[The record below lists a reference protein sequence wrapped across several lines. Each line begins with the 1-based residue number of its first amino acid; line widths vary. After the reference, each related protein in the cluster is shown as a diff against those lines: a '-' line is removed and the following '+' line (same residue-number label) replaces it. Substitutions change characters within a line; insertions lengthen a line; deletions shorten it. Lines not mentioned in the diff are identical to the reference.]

1 MRRGCDYVDIFI
13 NCGVIQKGLVTV
25 TVHNSRI
32 DMRYSIIVVS
42 ALSLM
47 LSCGQDVKKESPKG
61 VVTVIFKDAPEQR
74 CTDKVGRLNSAYESI
89 VTYVD
94 SEGREAGF
102 NPRSIGL
109 DTLDVP
115 TYRGYAEIL
124 HLYQVCEMIPYLLID
139 GDTVIVTYDH
149 DSRSKLKSL
158 HVQGYTGL
166 YNFPGSVPGMIHRNG
181 YSLKTILNNNR
192 FKAAEKYLTDPE
204 SQRKYPGVQN
214 RFREYYV
221 NLDSVADAHNNW
233 RDRFSAKLDS
243 LSETGEIGLEYSR
256 WYKLHLL
263 EDGYDIGLIKQSDS
277 LLHYVTHLHKLMEY
291 PEDNYH
297 AFDFTGRFDFI
308 TQDTSLCTAARKA
321 LLSHYISRI
330 NNTGWSPYPSD
341 VVNEYNEKY
350 FRLTGDSSFSQPALE
365 KPNVASVD
373 GYTYDLILQ
382 DISGKSH
389 RLDEII
395 KSHRGKAIYTD
406 IWASWCGPC
415 RREMLSSKRLR
426 ERLDSEKVIF
436 LYISTDRSESDWK
449 RSVKELGL
457 ENNGENY
464 RITSEESDFLKEI
477 KLRYIPRYLIFD
489 KNGRL
494 VDLDAPSPS
503 SKEAEK
509 KLNQVNLR
517 KST

>member
-1 MRRGCDYVDIFI
+1 
-13 NCGVIQKGLVTV
+13 
-25 TVHNSRI
+25 
-32 DMRYSIIVVS
+32 MRYSIIIVS
-42 ALSLM
+42 ALTFLWA
-47 LSCGQDVKKESPKG
+47 CGQETPKEASKG
-61 VVTVIFKDAPEQR
+61 AVTVIFKDAPEQR
-74 CTDKVGRLNSAYESI
+74 STDKVGRLNSAYESI

-109 DTLDVP
+109 DTLVVP
-115 TYRGYAEIL
+115 AYRGYAEIL
-124 HLYQVCEMIPYLLID
+124 HLYKVCEMVPYLLIE
-139 GDTVIVTYDH
+139 GDTVIVTYGSDL
-149 DSRSKLKSL
+149 RPRAKSL
-158 HVQGYTGL
+158 HVQKYTEL

-181 YSLKTILNNNR
+181 YSLKSILNNNR

-204 SQRKYPGVQN
+204 SQRKYPGLQD

-221 NLDSVADAHNNW
+221 NLDSVASAYNNW
-233 RDRFSAKLDS
+233 RYRFSAKLDS
-243 LSETGEIGLEYSR
+243 LSEAGDFEREYAR
-256 WYKLHLL
+256 WYRRHLL

-277 LLHYVTHLHKLMEY
+277 LLHYITHLHKLVEY
-291 PEDNYH
+291 PDEGYD
-297 AFDFTGRFDFI
+297 AFDFSGRFDYVA
-308 TQDTSLCTAARKA
+308 QDTSLCEAARKA

-330 NNTGWSPYPSD
+330 NNTGWTLYPSK

-350 FRLTGDSSFSQPALE
+350 FRLTGDSSFFQPTLE

-373 GYTYDLILQ
+373 GYTYDLVLQ
-382 DISGKSH
+382 DISGKNH

-395 KSHRGKAIYTD
+395 KSHRGKAIYAD

-415 RREMLSSKRLR
+415 RREMPSSKNLK

-449 RSVKELGL
+449 RAIKELGL
-457 ENNGENY
+457 ENIGVNY
-464 RITSEESDFLKEI
+464 RITSEGSDFLKEI

-494 VDLDAPSPS
+494 VDMDAPRPS

-509 KLNQVNLR
+509 KLL
-517 KST
+517 

>member
-1 MRRGCDYVDIFI
+1 
-13 NCGVIQKGLVTV
+13 
-25 TVHNSRI
+25 
-32 DMRYSIIVVS
+32 MRYSIIVVS
-42 ALSLM
+42 VLYLM

-74 CTDKVGRLNSAYESI
+74 STDKVGRLNNAYESI
-89 VTYVD
+89 VTYMD
-94 SEGREAGF
+94 SDGREAGF
-102 NPRSIGL
+102 NPRSIGI

-124 HLYQVCEMIPYLLID
+124 HLYQVCEEIPYLLID
-139 GDTVIVTYDH
+139 GDTVIVTYGH
-149 DSRSKLKSL
+149 DSRPKLKSI
-158 HVQGYTGL
+158 HVQEYTEL

-181 YSLKTILNNNR
+181 YSLRSILNNNR

-204 SQRKYPGVQN
+204 SQRKYPGLQD
-214 RFREYYV
+214 RFKEYYV
-221 NLDSVADAHNNW
+221 DLDSVANAYNDW
-233 RDRFSAKLDS
+233 RDKFSAKLDS
-243 LSETGEIGLEYSR
+243 LSVAGEFERKYAS
-256 WYKLHLL
+256 WYRQNLL
-263 EDGYDIGLIKQSDS
+263 EDGYPIGLLKQSDS
-277 LLHYVTHLHKLMEY
+277 LLHYIVPLHKLMKY
-291 PEDNYH
+291 PDEGYDT
-297 AFDFTGRFDFI
+297 FDFTGRFDYI
-308 TQDTSLCTAARKA
+308 AKDTSLCATARKA

-330 NNTGWSPYPSD
+330 NNTGWTPYPSD

-350 FRLTGDSSFSQPALE
+350 FHLSGDSSFFRPALE

-373 GYTYDLILQ
+373 GYTYDLVLQ

-395 KSHRGKAIYTD
+395 KSHRGKVIYAD

-415 RREMLSSKRLR
+415 RREMLSSKRLM

-449 RSVKELGL
+449 RAVKELGL
-457 ENNGENY
+457 ENIGENY

-477 KLRYIPRYLIFD
+477 KLWYIPRYLIFD

-494 VDLDAPSPS
+494 VDMDAPRPS
-503 SKEAEK
+503 SKEAGK
-509 KLNQVNLR
+509 NLL
-517 KST
+517 

>member
-1 MRRGCDYVDIFI
+1 MNKPKTMVRLSFI
-13 NCGVIQKGLVTV
+13 
-25 TVHNSRI
+25 
-32 DMRYSIIVVS
+32 MVS
-42 ALSLM
+42 TLAILWA
-47 LSCGQDVKKESPKG
+47 CGQEVPEVASEG

-74 CTDKVGRLNSAYESI
+74 STDKVGRLNNAYESI

-94 SEGREAGF
+94 SDGLEAGF

-139 GDTVIVTYDH
+139 GDTVIVTYGH
-149 DSRSKLKSL
+149 DSRPKLKSH
-158 HVQGYTGL
+158 HVQEYTKL
-166 YNFPGSVPGMIHRNG
+166 YNYSGSVPGMIHRNG
-181 YSLKTILNNNR
+181 YSLRSILNNNR

-204 SQRKYPGVQN
+204 SQQKYPGLKD
-214 RFREYYV
+214 RFKEYYV
-221 NLDSVADAHNNW
+221 DLDSVAGAHNNW
-233 RDRFSAKLDS
+233 CDRFSAKLDS

-256 WYKLHLL
+256 WYRRHLL
-263 EDGYDIGLIKQSDS
+263 GDGYDIGLIKQSDS
-277 LLHYVTHLHKLMEY
+277 LLHYITHLHKLMEY
-291 PEDNYH
+291 PDEGYD
-297 AFDFTGRFDFI
+297 AFDFTGRFDYVA
-308 TQDTSLCTAARKA
+308 QDTSLCAAAIKA
-321 LLSHYISRI
+321 LLPHYISRI
-330 NNTGWSPYPSD
+330 NNTGWTPYPSD

-350 FRLTGDSSFSQPALE
+350 YRLTGDNSFFRPALE

-373 GYTYDLILQ
+373 GYTYDLVLQ
-382 DISGKSH
+382 NISGETQ

-395 KSHRGKAIYTD
+395 KSHRGKVIYTD

-415 RREMLSSKRLR
+415 RREMHSSKRLR

-464 RITSEESDFLKEI
+464 RITYEESDFLKEI

-509 KLNQVNLR
+509 KLSQVNLR